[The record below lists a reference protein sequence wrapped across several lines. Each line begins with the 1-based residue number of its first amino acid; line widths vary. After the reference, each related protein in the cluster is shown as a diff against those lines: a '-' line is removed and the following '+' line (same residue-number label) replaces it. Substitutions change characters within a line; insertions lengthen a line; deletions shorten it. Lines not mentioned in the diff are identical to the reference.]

1 MIATLTTANCA
12 RTYQTNYRAL
22 RLKIHPLIMITVLPR
37 EAKEGVRGTCQ
48 PPQGVRRPRVWIDQV
63 KGRAR
68 RTIGQVPP
76 VLALEAGETPLEGLR
91 QVLAT
96 VARAE
101 PLGSRLWIRSLCAA
115 GRLWHTRA
123 LPRAVKEVL
132 SHEERKPSNL
142 TQSSSFSMDNGA
154 GGLCSNS
161 SLLL

>member
-22 RLKIHPLIMITVLPR
+22 RLKIYPLNMMTVLPR
-37 EAKEGVRGTCQ
+37 EAKEGVRGTRQ
-48 PPQGVRRPRVWIDQV
+48 PQQGVRRPRVWIDQV